1 VSLLFTMV
9 EAIGWI
15 VRILRFGFTK
25 RWAPRVRLAAT
36 TGILPMNVSSV
47 SSPTPP
53 TPITPVEASDPKTP
67 QAQTDSNST
76 DASTAQP
83 TPPAPLPPGQ
93 GTRVNQLV

>member
-1 VSLLFTMV
+1 MV

-25 RWAPRVRLAAT
+25 RWAPRVRLTAT

-53 TPITPVEASDPKTP
+53 TPLEASDPKTP
-67 QAQTDSNST
+67 QVQTDSNST

>member
-1 VSLLFTMV
+1 MV

-25 RWAPRVRLAAT
+25 RWAPRVRLTAT

-53 TPITPVEASDPKTP
+53 TPVEASDPKTP
-67 QAQTDSNST
+67 QVQTDSNST